1 MTDNFSNFENRIDIR
16 TRSQLNKKQIQFS
29 A

>member
-16 TRSQLNKKQIQFS
+16 THFQLNKKQIQFS